1 VEGSR
6 VGVYRSRM
14 CSWFSAMNVLT
25 SSMYLARRALACA
38 HAPARSRALA
48 CACVCYFSFSPNLM
62 PFARFCNTLVTSVS
76 ARVPAHEC
84 ASERVHPCL
93 CLWRACREHA

>member
-1 VEGSR
+1 MEGWR

-38 HAPARSRALA
+38 HAHARSRALA
-48 CACVCYFSFSPNLM
+48 CALRVLLFFQPKLDAVREVLQHLGDERER
-62 PFARFCNTLVTSVS
+62 ARAC
-76 ARVPAHEC
+76 ARV
-84 ASERVHPCL
+84 SK
-93 CLWRACREHA
+93 